1 MPRYA
6 LRLEYDGAPF
16 CGWQRQHGQ
25 LSIQMVLEEAAAH
38 LNGGEPPL
46 VTAAG
51 RTDAGVHA
59 EAQVAHLDLATDL
72 PLERVREAL
81 NFHTR
86 PHPVAV
92 TGAAIVPEDW
102 SARFSAIGRAYRYRI
117 LNRAARPA
125 LDWGRVW
132 HVKKRLDAAA
142 MHEAAQ
148 GLLGRHDFSAYR
160 AAACQAKSPVR
171 TLDRL
176 YGTLRDLGD
185 VQAEAA
191 IPPGVEA
198 ALDDDL
204 NTPAALAEIARIAGE
219 ARKATDPTERARLKS
234 ELLGAGLALGLLQ
247 QAPEAWFVR
256 GASGDDDARIQA
268 LVEERGAAKQ
278 ARDFARADAIRKQL
292 ADEGVLLEDTPQ
304 GVRWKRA

>member
-16 CGWQRQHGQ
+16 CGWQRQDGL
-25 LSIQMVLEEAAAH
+25 LSIQSVLEEAAAH
-38 LNGGEPPL
+38 LNGGEVPH

-72 PLERVREAL
+72 PPERVREAL
-81 NFHTR
+81 NCHTR
-86 PHPVAV
+86 PLPVAI
-92 TGAAIVPEDW
+92 TGAAIVAPDW

-125 LDWGRVW
+125 LEWGRVW

-160 AAACQAKSPVR
+160 AASCQAKSPLR

-176 YGTLRDLGD
+176 DVTRLGDEIEIIAEARSFLHHQVRNMVGTL
-185 VQAEAA
+185 
-191 IPPGVEA
+191 VEVGYGRR
-198 ALDDDL
+198 
-204 NTPAALAEIARIAGE
+204 PASW
-219 ARKATDPTERARLKS
+219 PRAV
-234 ELLGAGLALGLLQ
+234 LLGADRAKAGQTAPPEGLVLTGVKY
-247 QAPEAWFVR
+247 PEAVGW
-256 GASGDDDARIQA
+256 I
-268 LVEERGAAKQ
+268 
-278 ARDFARADAIRKQL
+278 
-292 ADEGVLLEDTPQ
+292 
-304 GVRWKRA
+304 